1 MKILF
6 DQNISF
12 RLVNR
17 IKDIFPLAQ
26 QVRDV
31 GIENYSD
38 RDIWLYA
45 QKENYIIVTFDSDFY
60 DFSVVWGHPPKIILI
75 KSFNQTS
82 SNIEVLLRKHLNN
95 IQAFSED
102 EELACLEIIDAR

>member
-1 MKILF
+1 VKILF

-17 IKDIFPLAQ
+17 IKDIFPLAK

-38 RDIWLYA
+38 RDIWLFA

-60 DFSVVWGHPPKIILI
+60 DFSVVWGLPPKIILI
-75 KSFNQTS
+75 KSFDQTS
-82 SNIEVLLRKHLNN
+82 NNIEALLRKHLNN

-102 EELACLEIIDAR
+102 KELACLEIIDKR